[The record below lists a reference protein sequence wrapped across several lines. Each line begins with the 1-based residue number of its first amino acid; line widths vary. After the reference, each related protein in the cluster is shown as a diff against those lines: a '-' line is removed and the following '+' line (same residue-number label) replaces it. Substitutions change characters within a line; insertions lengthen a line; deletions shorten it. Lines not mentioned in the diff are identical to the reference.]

1 MSNAQRRRKCK
12 KKGLFFFISILFY
25 VDLVCFGPFGTAI
38 LKLRVRSSDKK
49 TEFKRENGT
58 NRQKKRRFI
67 QGFQNRT
74 GPRGQ
79 TVKTENRDENR
90 FFKPEEPDFLLIP

>member
-38 LKLRVRSSDKK
+38 SKLRVRSSDKK
-49 TEFKRENGT
+49 IEFKRENGT
-58 NRQKKRRFI
+58 NWQKKKHRFI
-67 QGFQNRT
+67 QGF
-74 GPRGQ
+74 
-79 TVKTENRDENR
+79 
-90 FFKPEEPDFLLIP
+90 